1 MKQVHVE
8 QLQAPNTWEQKLLI
22 NFVKIDQVIN
32 NHLDLLLLQ
41 QHQEIKSLGMKLVDL
56 IGSQAMSQVLVK
68 TLQVL
73 NMYLLINRRSIVVMS
88 QEILQ
93 RLNTALQPMD

>member
-32 NHLDLLLLQ
+32 NHLDLVLLQ
-41 QHQEIKSLGMKLVDL
+41 QHQEIK
-56 IGSQAMSQVLVK
+56 
-68 TLQVL
+68 
-73 NMYLLINRRSIVVMS
+73 
-88 QEILQ
+88 
-93 RLNTALQPMD
+93 